1 MFSHYTESNCELE
14 CAWDKAEEICGCRPW
29 FVPSPD
35 SSKTCFVLGNVCF
48 DQTMKKIERR
58 KIVPSCQCDDDCSY
72 NIYSISQQQDVILE
86 RTSPNVYEYGYNGIV
101 GNTDF
106 GHIGTDALDGYD
118 YETTY
123 WFNMGMF

>member
-1 MFSHYTESNCELE
+1 M
-14 CAWDKAEEICGCRPW
+14 CGCRPW
-29 FVPSPD
+29 FVPSLD

-48 DQTMKKIERR
+48 DQTMKKIEKR